1 MVDWNGTVVPCCFD
15 KDEDYPMGNALK
27 QDFAEIWHS
36 PMYDD
41 FRRELITKGRVKEMC
56 RNCTEGLK
64 SYYIPLDKLERF
76 AEDPAVDRDPESV
89 AKTHRIQDDIL
100 DAAGDV
106 RVVGFD
112 ETPVQIGGTSDADAR
127 R

>member
-1 MVDWNGTVVPCCFD
+1 
-15 KDEDYPMGNALK
+15 MGNALK

-41 FRRELITKGRVKEMC
+41 FRRELITKGRIKEMC

-76 AEDPAVDRDPESV
+76 AENPVAGRDPEFA
-89 AKTHRIQDDIL
+89 AKKYLIQDDTL
-100 DAAGDV
+100 DAAGGV
-106 RVVGFD
+106 GVVGFD
-112 ETPVQIGGTSDADAR
+112 ETPVQIRGTSDADAR